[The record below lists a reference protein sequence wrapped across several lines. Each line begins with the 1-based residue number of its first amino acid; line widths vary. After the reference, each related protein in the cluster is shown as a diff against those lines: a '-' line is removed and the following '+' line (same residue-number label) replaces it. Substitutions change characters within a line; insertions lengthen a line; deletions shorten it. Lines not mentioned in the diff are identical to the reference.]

1 MEKNLEQLWND
12 LNLSDLDLSDSYD
25 IGKKPIA
32 PPCNKVEINRK
43 KLPSFEDIWNR
54 YVKPLEGKRI
64 ILSNGKDCNEILS
77 VNNLGLR
84 RVSRNDRE
92 SLTPKAA
99 YEYAYASMVNNP
111 KGKVRREDILNEY
124 KSDLCSSIVVAVLG
138 QYVPFIDT
146 IEVAKGLRLLLK
158 RK

>member
-1 MEKNLEQLWND
+1 MNEKLFERLFND
-12 LNLSDLDLSDSYD
+12 PDFLDLSG

-32 PPCNKVEINRK
+32 PPCNKVEIYK
-43 KLPSFEDIWNR
+43 KRLPSFEDIWNR

-64 ILSNGKDCNEILS
+64 ILNNGEDCNEILS
-77 VNNLGLR
+77 VDNLGLTR
-84 RVSRNDRE
+84 ISRNHRE
-92 SLTPKAA
+92 SPTPKAA
-99 YEYAYASMVNNP
+99 YEYAYTSMVNNP
-111 KGKVRREDILNEY
+111 KGKVSREDILNEY

-138 QYVPFIDT
+138 QYVPFIET